1 MSWQRKSLRRRLL
14 LWLMGSLAIIS
25 ALMLFE
31 VRSSATKAANEAY
44 DRVLL
49 GSALAIAERVVVVG
63 DALEVDVP
71 YVALEMLT
79 SAAQDRVFYQV
90 TGPGNQFITG
100 YNDLPT
106 VSLDE
111 IPQNGSPLFFDA
123 DYRGDA
129 IRTGVISR
137 HLSGARLSARFT
149 VMVAETV
156 EGRNRLIREMVTAS
170 IMRQLVLILVAG
182 IVMWIG
188 IGWGLKPLV
197 RLEAALNRRTPS
209 DLRPIEHEVPREVR
223 HLIEAI
229 NDLMH
234 RLEASFEA
242 MQRFTS
248 NAAHQLRTPL
258 AAIQTQAE
266 LAIDETNPEKTR
278 KRLEHL
284 SRSTKQTSRLIN
296 QLLSL
301 ARANQAGTAQDNEDF
316 QTVEIDLKGACE
328 QVTREFVPLA
338 VSKNID
344 LGFESTTGCFKVNGN
359 RELIEEALK
368 NLIDNALNYCPKDTT
383 VTVRLKNENNQVLL
397 EVEDNG
403 PGVALSERS
412 KVFER
417 FYRSE
422 TRDDEGCGLGLSI
435 VREIMEQHS
444 GGVTYRNVSSG
455 KGSCF
460 VMIFQ
465 SVLNN

>member
-14 LWLMGSLAIIS
+14 LWLLGALAVIS

-90 TGPGNQFITG
+90 TGPGDTFITG
-100 YNDLPT
+100 YDDLPA
-106 VSLDE
+106 VSDEE
-111 IPQNGSPLFFDA
+111 IPVSGDPLFFDA

-129 IRTGVISR
+129 IRVGVISR
-137 HLSGARLSARFT
+137 HLSGGRLSARFT

-156 EGRNRLIREMVTAS
+156 EGRNRLIRDVMTGA
-170 IMRQLVLILVAG
+170 IIRQLVLILVAG
-182 IVMWIG
+182 VVMWIG

-209 DLRPIEHEVPREVR
+209 DLRSIEHQVPQEVR
-223 HLIEAI
+223 HLIDAI

-234 RLEASFEA
+234 RLGASIEA

-266 LAIDETNPEKTR
+266 LAIDETNPEETR

-284 SRSTKQTSRLIN
+284 GRSTKQTSRLIN

-301 ARANQAGTAQDNEDF
+301 ARANQEDEHF
-316 QTVEIDLKGACE
+316 QSGDIDLKCLCE
-328 QVTREFVPLA
+328 EITRSFVPSA
-338 VSKNID
+338 VTKDID
-344 LGFESTTGCFKVNGN
+344 LGFESLNGAFLINGN
-359 RELIEEALK
+359 KELIEEALK
-368 NLIDNALNYCPKDTT
+368 NLIENALTYCPEGAS
-383 VTVRLKNENNQVLL
+383 VTVRLRNSDDQTLL

-403 PGVALSERS
+403 PGIEKAERP

-422 TRDDEGCGLGLSI
+422 TRDDEGCGLGLPI
-435 VREIMEQHS
+435 VKEIMERHDGNADCRS
-444 GGVTYRNVSSG
+444 GINGQGV
-455 KGSCF
+455 CF
-460 VMIFQ
+460 VLGFPK
-465 SVLNN
+465 

>member
-14 LWLMGSLAIIS
+14 LWLLGALAVIS

-63 DALEVDVP
+63 EQLEVDVP

-90 TGPGNQFITG
+90 VGPGNAFITG
-100 YNDLPT
+100 YDDLP
-106 VSLDE
+106 VVDGNE
-111 IPQNGSPLFFDA
+111 IPKNDSPLFFDA

-129 IRTGVISR
+129 IRAGVISR
-137 HLSGARLSARFT
+137 HISGGRLSARFT

-156 EGRNRLIREMVTAS
+156 EGRNNLINEMMTAA
-170 IMRQLVLILVAG
+170 IVRQLVFILVAG
-182 IVMWIG
+182 IVLWIG

-209 DLRPIEHEVPREVR
+209 DLRPIEHEVPQEVR
-223 HLIEAI
+223 HLIDAI
-229 NDLMH
+229 NDLMK
-234 RLEASFEA
+234 RLGASIEA
-242 MQRFTS
+242 MQRFTA

-266 LAIDETNPEKTR
+266 LASDAKDPEEVSR
-278 KRLEHL
+278 RLEHL
-284 SRSTKQTSRLIN
+284 NRSTKQTSRLIN

-301 ARANQAGTAQDNEDF
+301 ARTHQENENF
-316 QTVEIDLKGACE
+316 QSEAIDLKRLSE
-328 QVTREFVPLA
+328 EVTRTYVPLA
-338 VSKNID
+338 VAQRID
-344 LGFESTTGCFKVNGN
+344 LGFEPLDPTSSVFGNG
-359 RELIEEALK
+359 ELIKEALK
-368 NLIDNALNYCPKDTT
+368 NLIENALNYCPEHST
-383 VTVRLKNENNQVLL
+383 VTVRLKKVSKDVVL

-403 PGVALSERS
+403 PGVSLDQQD
-412 KVFER
+412 KIFER

-422 TRDDEGCGLGLSI
+422 TRDDEGCGLGLPI
-435 VREIMEQHS
+435 IREIMERH
-444 GGVTYRNVSSG
+444 GGSIEYHDIKPG
-455 KGSCF
+455 PGACF
-460 VMIFQ
+460 KLRFPLIAPYGH
-465 SVLNN
+465 VLG

>member
-14 LWLMGSLAIIS
+14 LWLLGALAVIS

-63 DALEVDVP
+63 EQLEVDVP

-90 TGPGNQFITG
+90 VGPGNAFITG
-100 YNDLPT
+100 YDDLPI
-106 VSLDE
+106 VDGNE
-111 IPQNGSPLFFDA
+111 IPKNDSPLFFDA

-129 IRTGVISR
+129 IRAGVISR
-137 HLSGARLSARFT
+137 HISGGRLSARFT

-156 EGRNRLIREMVTAS
+156 EGRNNLINEMMTAAVV
-170 IMRQLVLILVAG
+170 RHLVFILVAG
-182 IVMWIG
+182 IVLWIG

-209 DLRPIEHEVPREVR
+209 DLRPIEHEVPQEVR
-223 HLIEAI
+223 HLIDAI
-229 NDLMH
+229 NDLMK
-234 RLEASFEA
+234 RLGASIEA
-242 MQRFTS
+242 MQRFTA

-266 LAIDETNPEKTR
+266 LASDAKDPEEISR
-278 KRLEHL
+278 RLEHL
-284 SRSTKQTSRLIN
+284 NRSTKQTSRLIN

-301 ARANQAGTAQDNEDF
+301 ARTHQENENF
-316 QTVEIDLKGACE
+316 QSEAIDLKRLSE
-328 QVTREFVPLA
+328 DVTRTYVPLA
-338 VSKNID
+338 VVQEID
-344 LGFESTTGCFKVNGN
+344 LGFEPEDPVSSIFGN
-359 RELIEEALK
+359 EELIKEALK
-368 NLIDNALNYCPKDTT
+368 NLIENALNYCPKGST
-383 VTVRLKNENNQVLL
+383 VTVRLKQNTQHVVLL
-397 EVEDNG
+397 VEDNG
-403 PGVALSERS
+403 PGISKGEQD

-422 TRDDEGCGLGLSI
+422 TRDDEGCGLGLPI
-435 VREIMEQHS
+435 IKEIMERHGGSIEYRDMRPGS
-444 GGVTYRNVSSG
+444 GAFFILVFPKS
-455 KGSCF
+455 
-460 VMIFQ
+460 
-465 SVLNN
+465 

>member
-14 LWLMGSLAIIS
+14 LWLLGALAVIS

-63 DALEVDVP
+63 DTLEVDVP

-90 TGPGNQFITG
+90 VGPGNQFITG
-100 YNDLPT
+100 YNDLPM
-106 VSLDE
+106 VNDEE
-111 IPQNGSPLFFDA
+111 IPINGAPLFFDA
-123 DYRGDA
+123 DYRGDS
-129 IRTGVISR
+129 IRVGAISR
-137 HLSGARLSARFT
+137 HLSGGRLSTRFT

-156 EGRNRLIREMVTAS
+156 GGRNRLIREMMTAA
-170 IMRQLVLILVAG
+170 IIRQLVLIFVAG

-188 IGWGLKPLV
+188 IGWGLKPLL

-266 LAIDETNPEKTR
+266 LAIDETNPEETR

-301 ARANQAGTAQDNEDF
+301 ARANQAGTTRVGENF
-316 QTVEIDLKGACE
+316 QSTKLDLKEVCE

-338 VSKNID
+338 VEKDID
-344 LGFESTTGCFKVNGN
+344 LGFEGFNGNFDIKGN

-368 NLIDNALNYCPKDTT
+368 NLIDNALNYCPKGAT
-383 VTVRLKNENNQVLL
+383 VTVRLRSKQGKILL

-403 PGVALSERS
+403 PGIEKLERS
-412 KVFER
+412 KIFER

-422 TRDDEGCGLGLSI
+422 TRDDEGCGLGLPI
-435 VREIMEQHS
+435 VREIMECH
-444 GGVTYRNVSSG
+444 GGEVEYRLGMNNI
-455 KGSCF
+455 GSCF
-460 VMIFQ
+460 VLSFFD
-465 SVLNN
+465 N

>member
-14 LWLMGSLAIIS
+14 LWLLGALALIS

-63 DALEVDVP
+63 DTLEVDVP

-90 TGPGNQFITG
+90 IGPGNQFITG
-100 YNDLPT
+100 YNDLPM
-106 VSLDE
+106 VDDDE
-111 IPQNGSPLFFDA
+111 IPKDETPLFFDA

-129 IRTGVISR
+129 IRIGVISR
-137 HLSGARLSARFT
+137 HLSGGRLSARFT

-156 EGRNRLIREMVTAS
+156 EGRNRLIREMMTAA
-170 IMRQLVLILVAG
+170 IVRQLVLILVAG
-182 IVMWIG
+182 GVMWIG

-223 HLIEAI
+223 HLIDAI

-234 RLEASFEA
+234 RLEASFDA

-266 LAIDETNPEKTR
+266 LAIDETNPAETR

-284 SRSTKQTSRLIN
+284 GRSTKQTSRLIN
-296 QLLSL
+296 QLLIL
-301 ARANQAGTAQDNEDF
+301 ARANQTEEGFSSVN
-316 QTVEIDLKGACE
+316 IDLKMVCE
-328 QVTREFVPLA
+328 QVTREFVPRA
-338 VSKNID
+338 VSNDID
-344 LGFESTTGCFKVNGN
+344 LGFESLNGSFN
-359 RELIEEALK
+359 IMGSPELIEEALK
-368 NLIDNALNYCPKDTT
+368 NLIDNALNYCTQGAQ
-383 VTVRLKNENNQVLL
+383 VTVRLRHEDDQVLL

-403 PGVALSERS
+403 PGIIKSERS
-412 KVFER
+412 KIFER

-422 TRDDEGCGLGLSI
+422 TRDDEGCGLGLPI
-435 VREIMEQHS
+435 VREIMERH
-444 GGVTYRNVSSG
+444 GGRVECRPGPNG
-455 KGSCF
+455 IGSLF
-460 VMIFQ
+460 ILSFGPTK
-465 SVLNN
+465 SIE

>member
-1 MSWQRKSLRRRLL
+1 MRWQRKSLRRRLL
-14 LWLMGSLAIIS
+14 LWLLGALAIIS

-31 VRSSATKAANEAY
+31 VRSSASKAANEAY

-63 DALEVDVP
+63 EQLEVDVP

-90 TGPGNQFITG
+90 VGPGNSFITG
-100 YNDLPT
+100 YDDLP
-106 VSLDE
+106 VVDDKE
-111 IPQNGSPLFFDA
+111 IPKNGAPLFFDA

-129 IRTGVISR
+129 IRVGVISR
-137 HLSGARLSARFT
+137 HISGGRLSARFT

-156 EGRNRLIREMVTAS
+156 EGRNNLINEMMTAAVV
-170 IMRQLVLILVAG
+170 RQLVLILVAG
-182 IVMWIG
+182 VVLWIG

-209 DLRPIEHEVPREVR
+209 DLRPIEHEVPQEVR
-223 HLIEAI
+223 HLIDAI
-229 NDLMH
+229 NDLMK
-234 RLEASFEA
+234 RLGASIEA

-266 LAIDETNPEKTR
+266 LAQDENDPTKIT

-284 SRSTKQTSRLIN
+284 NRSTKQTSRLIN

-301 ARANQAGTAQDNEDF
+301 ARTHQEDENF
-316 QTVEIDLKGACE
+316 QFETIDLKLLCE
-328 QVTREFVPLA
+328 DVTRAYVPEA
-338 VSKNID
+338 VSKRID
-344 LGFESTTGCFKVNGN
+344 LGFEQQDQINSIVGN
-359 RELIEEALK
+359 EELIKEALK
-368 NLIDNALNYCPKDTT
+368 NLIENALHYCPQNST
-383 VTVRLKNENNQVLL
+383 VTVRLKQTPREVVV

-403 PGVALSERS
+403 PGILKEERD
-412 KVFER
+412 KIFER

-422 TRDDEGCGLGLSI
+422 TRDDDGCGLGLPI
-435 VREIMEQHS
+435 VREIMDRHAGSIE
-444 GGVTYRNVSSG
+444 YRDAP
-455 KGSCF
+455 KGQGACF
-460 VMIFQ
+460 QLIFPQ
-465 SVLNN
+465 A

>member
-1 MSWQRKSLRRRLL
+1 MRWQRKSLRRRLL
-14 LWLMGSLAIIS
+14 LWLLGALAIIS

-31 VRSSATKAANEAY
+31 VRSSASKAANEAY

-63 DALEVDVP
+63 EQLEVDVP

-90 TGPGNQFITG
+90 VGPGNDFITG
-100 YNDLPT
+100 YDDLP
-106 VSLDE
+106 VVDDSE
-111 IPQNGSPLFFDA
+111 IPKNGAPLFFDA

-129 IRTGVISR
+129 IRVGVISR
-137 HLSGARLSARFT
+137 HISGGRLSARFT

-156 EGRNRLIREMVTAS
+156 EGRNNLINEMMTAA
-170 IMRQLVLILVAG
+170 IVRQLVLILVAG
-182 IVMWIG
+182 IVLWIG

-209 DLRPIEHEVPREVR
+209 DLRPIEHEVPQEVR
-223 HLIEAI
+223 HLIDAI
-229 NDLMH
+229 NDLMK
-234 RLEASFEA
+234 RLGASIEA

-266 LAIDETNPEKTR
+266 LAQDEKDPANIT

-284 SRSTKQTSRLIN
+284 NRSTKQTSRLIN

-301 ARANQAGTAQDNEDF
+301 ARTHQEDEGF
-316 QTVEIDLKGACE
+316 QFEAVDLKLLSE
-328 QVTREFVPLA
+328 EVTRAYVPEA
-338 VSKNID
+338 VSQQID
-344 LGFESTTGCFKVNGN
+344 LGFEQQGQIVSVVGN
-359 RELIEEALK
+359 EELIKEALK
-368 NLIDNALNYCPKDTT
+368 NLIENALHYCPENST
-383 VTVRLKNENNQVLL
+383 VTVRLKQISEDVVI

-403 PGVALSERS
+403 PGVSKEERD
-412 KVFER
+412 KIFER

-422 TRDDEGCGLGLSI
+422 TRDDEGCGLGLPI
-435 VREIMEQHS
+435 VREIMERH
-444 GGVTYRNVSSG
+444 GGIIEYQAALEGRG
-455 KGSCF
+455 ACF
-460 VMIFQ
+460 QLKFPQ
-465 SVLNN
+465 A